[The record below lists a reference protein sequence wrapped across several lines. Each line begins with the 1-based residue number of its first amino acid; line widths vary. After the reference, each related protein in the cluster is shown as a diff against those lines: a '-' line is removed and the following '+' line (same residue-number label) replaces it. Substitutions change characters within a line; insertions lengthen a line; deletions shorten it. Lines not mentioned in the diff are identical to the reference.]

1 MSTPPR
7 PQWVPWLEAAA
18 VVAAAALLTLLVLR
32 LAQSFHSL
40 ASLLPAICAALAGYL
55 LADLVT
61 GTVHWFCD
69 TFFAEDTPLIGPLL
83 IAPFREHHRDPL
95 AMTRHSFLELTGNS
109 CLALL
114 PALAL
119 ALWIGPSPA
128 APAAAPVYSF
138 ILALALAAAA
148 TNLFHRW
155 AHDPAPPKFART
167 LQRLGLILS
176 AEHHA
181 QHHAPPHRTA
191 YCVTNGWANRVAD
204 RLGVFA
210 RAERVFISCSKGL
223 VNYRHATRLLR

>member
-18 VVAAAALLTLLVLR
+18 VVAAAALLALLVFR
-32 LAQSFHSL
+32 LAQSLHSL
-40 ASLLPAICAALAGYL
+40 ASLLLAISAALAGYL

-114 PALAL
+114 SVLVL
-119 ALWIGPSPA
+119 ALWIGPLPA
-128 APAAAPVYSF
+128 APAAALVYSF
-138 ILALALAAAA
+138 TLALALAAAA

-155 AHDPAPPKFART
+155 AHDPQPPRFARA
-167 LQRLGLILS
+167 LQRLGLILP

-181 QHHAPPHRTA
+181 QHHASPHRTA
-191 YCVTNGWANRVAD
+191 YCVTSGWANRAAD
-204 RLGVFA
+204 RLGIFSY
-210 RAERVFISCSKGL
+210 AERVLASLGVPRSP
-223 VNYRHATRLLR
+223 